1 MDPNGGSGRGTEVAA
16 VKSPGAA
23 VKSPG
28 TPAPKKR
35 HDPSPTLELRY
46 ACNTGSGSTS
56 SLLVGLFCSFG
67 YFWVSFDTFAD
78 LTYSW
83 SKARA
88 FALAFASV
96 SRSLLPI
103 LGLF

>member
-28 TPAPKKR
+28 TPVPEKR

-56 SLLVGLFCSFG
+56 SLLVGLFCSFVG
-67 YFWVSFDTFAD
+67 
-78 LTYSW
+78 
-83 SKARA
+83 
-88 FALAFASV
+88 
-96 SRSLLPI
+96 LLI
-103 LGLF
+103 GLFQHFCRPQVFLVKS